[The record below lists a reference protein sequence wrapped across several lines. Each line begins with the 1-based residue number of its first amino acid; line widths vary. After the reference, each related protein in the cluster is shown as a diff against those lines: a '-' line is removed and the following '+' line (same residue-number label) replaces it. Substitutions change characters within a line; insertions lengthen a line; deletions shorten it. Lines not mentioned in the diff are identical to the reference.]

1 MKIAFILP
9 ALINKGPVIVAY
21 NTIKYLKDK
30 VDLIDVYYFD
40 DHERLLN
47 FDCNIYHINK
57 SEIID
62 FDKYDIIHSHTLRSD
77 LYVYKWRKKIH
88 RAKIITTIHQD
99 TFSMFTIRYNYVLSF
114 FLTHYWLYV
123 QRRFDGIVSI
133 SNQLKNRFN
142 SLLSDKVTTIY
153 NGCSIGPSRVDKE
166 IQNKIE
172 NYRKDGYKILA
183 SYASITK
190 GKGLSQILNVLNLLP
205 DYAYMIIG
213 EGPYV
218 AELKKLTVKLNIS
231 NRVFFIPYIDA
242 PYSYLKF
249 IDVYM
254 MPSYSEGF
262 GLAMVEAA
270 LEKKSIVCSNIP
282 SFQEIFQPNEVCFFE
297 LDNLESLVKSI
308 KTAYEEKEMR
318 GELAY
323 IKANGFFTADKM
335 ADNHLLY
342 YKEIIKKIS

>member
-9 ALINKGPVIVAY
+9 ALVNKGPVIVAH
-21 NTIKYLKDK
+21 NTIKYLKNK

-40 DHERLLN
+40 NHEKLLDFN
-47 FDCNIYHINK
+47 CNVYHINK
-57 SEIID
+57 SEAID
-62 FDKYDIIHSHTLRSD
+62 FDKYDIIHSHTLRAD

-99 TFSMFTIRYNYVLSF
+99 TFNMFTLRYNYVLSF
-114 FLTHYWLYV
+114 FLTHYWLHV
-123 QRRFDGIVSI
+123 QRHFDGIISI
-133 SNQLKNRFN
+133 SNHLKNRFD
-142 SLLSDKVTTIY
+142 SLLSNKVITIY
-153 NGCSIGPSRVDKE
+153 NGCSIGPSLVDKE

-172 NYRKDGYKILA
+172 NCRKDGYKILA

-205 DYAYMIIG
+205 DYAYIIIG

-218 AELKKLTVKLNIS
+218 VELKKLVLKLNIS
-231 NRVFFIPYIDA
+231 DRVFFIPYIEA

-249 IDVYM
+249 IDLYM

-282 SFQEIFQPNEVCFFE
+282 SFQEIFQPDEVCFFE
-297 LDNLESLVKSI
+297 LDNLESLVESI
-308 KTAYEEKEMR
+308 KTAYKERDIR

-323 IKANGFFTADKM
+323 AKAKSFFTADKM

-342 YKEIIKKIS
+342 YKEIIKKNI